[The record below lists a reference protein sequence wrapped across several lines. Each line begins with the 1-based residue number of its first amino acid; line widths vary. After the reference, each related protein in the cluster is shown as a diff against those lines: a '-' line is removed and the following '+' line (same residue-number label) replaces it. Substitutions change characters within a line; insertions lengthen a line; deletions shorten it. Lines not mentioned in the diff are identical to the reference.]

1 MPRLIDADDKEA
13 WGLDDLVAALDD
25 APFDVRDEDSFA
37 SLGPLLA
44 RLGRNR
50 HFLADLAI
58 AELKD
63 RCAGQAATSAYGA
76 QVFLLRPANGRY
88 VLRANFWPARGDAAV
103 KASGA
108 AAFFYDLPHDHNFPF
123 LTYGYLGPGYW
134 SDYYEVDGPDD
145 WLPGTPAGLRFAE
158 RSRLEPDRLMMYRAH
173 RDVHVQLPPDSFSV
187 SLNIL
192 GYDHAQPWKT
202 QYRFDVATDT
212 VAEAL
217 TTTPSEALAMLAV
230 QFGGGN
236 GIDLAHELARGH
248 PSARMRR
255 TALDALAA
263 DADGPDG
270 RAAVFALAVDDPVL
284 GAHARARLDRLRIGA

>member
-1 MPRLIDADDKEA
+1 MPRLIDAGEGES
-13 WGLDDLVAALDD
+13 WGLDDLIAALDV
-25 APFDVRDEDSFA
+25 APFDVREEDSFA
-37 SLGPLLA
+37 ALGPLLA

-63 RCAGQAATSAYGA
+63 RCEGQAATSAYGA
-76 QVFLLRPANGRY
+76 QVFLLKPANGRY
-88 VLRANFWPARGDAAV
+88 VLRANFWPARTDAAV
-103 KASGA
+103 KASGT

-134 SDYYEVDGPDD
+134 SDYYEVDGTD
-145 WLPGTPAGLRFAE
+145 WLPGDAAGLRFTE

-192 GYDHAQPWKT
+192 GYDHGQPWRT
-202 QYRFDVATDT
+202 QYRFDVADNT

-217 TTTPSEALAMLAV
+217 TTTPSEALATLAV

-236 GIDLAHELARGH
+236 GADLAHELVRRH

-263 DADGPDG
+263 GANDRDG
-270 RAAVFALAVDDPVL
+270 RAAVFALAADDPVL
-284 GAHARARLDRLRIGA
+284 GAHARLRLDRLRFGA